1 MDLFRFLVT
10 AVFGTA
16 GTVLGAIGGFF
27 SGMIDGDGMM
37 QGTLNGANNGA
48 LLSVDYAD
56 LVLRICYCEDYYVV
70 AQNRGTQLSLA
81 ADNIGSALDN
91 HIEALLGRSGRELQP
106 SYQVLAARRATI
118 HSLPQTEL
126 TEETTG
132 HHSTCI
138 ICLSEFQAGEIARSL
153 PACNHVFHMAC
164 IDSWFRRKSVCPICR
179 HPVY

>member
-10 AVFGTA
+10 AVFGTGKTSHHGRPFQLLTIFSLQSISLCAA

-70 AQNRGTQLSLA
+70 AQNRGTVRYA
-81 ADNIGSALDN
+81 KFD
-91 HIEALLGRSGRELQP
+91 LGR
-106 SYQVLAARRATI
+106 
-118 HSLPQTEL
+118 QTQY
-126 TEETTG
+126 
-132 HHSTCI
+132 I
-138 ICLSEFQAGEIARSL
+138 WI
-153 PACNHVFHMAC
+153 
-164 IDSWFRRKSVCPICR
+164 FRVQ
-179 HPVY
+179 